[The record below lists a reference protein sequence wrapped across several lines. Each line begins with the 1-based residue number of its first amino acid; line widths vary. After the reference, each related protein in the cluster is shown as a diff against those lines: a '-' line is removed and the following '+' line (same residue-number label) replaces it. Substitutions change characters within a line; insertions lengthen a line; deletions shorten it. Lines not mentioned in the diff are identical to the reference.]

1 VTIALW
7 RGKMD
12 VKFIQNLKL
21 KNNNSLKLSIA
32 VFNFG
37 NLMNSDRG
45 LVQQANAVQPIG
57 DSADAIGI
65 PIYSFN
71 SSLKD
76 TFVHNATL
84 LSRRQMEF
92 GLRYSF

>member
-21 KNNNSLKLSIA
+21 KNNNSLELSIA

-57 DSADAIGI
+57 DGADASGI
-65 PIYSFN
+65 PTYSFN

-76 TFVHNATL
+76 TFVHNAIL